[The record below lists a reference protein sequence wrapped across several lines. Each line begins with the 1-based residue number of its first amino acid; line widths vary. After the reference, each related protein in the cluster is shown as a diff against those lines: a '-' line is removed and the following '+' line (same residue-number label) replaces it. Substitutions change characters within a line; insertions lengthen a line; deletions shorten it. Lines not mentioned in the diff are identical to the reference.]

1 MKQKL
6 FKKATEFFLF
16 LVLFFTISSNAQ
28 RVLILKDL
36 TTISS
41 GVQALKDHLVTNGMT
56 VDYSDV
62 IEYSFSGGT
71 FTVNGGTSKTLAD
84 YDVIVHMNGASYT
97 IPMNSSGQTA
107 IMNFV
112 RGGGGYIGGEWLSYE
127 RSNHAIMN
135 DVILLWRE
143 TGVTQNITY
152 NKVLGLSH
160 PITDNLPA
168 TFTTASQY
176 GRSPGSVSG
185 DFSQSVT
192 VLMTSPNGDVSKPSV
207 AVRELERGRVVFY
220 DHTVGNYNYGGIP
233 YINDNNM
240 LELYLSSIRWASG
253 GIDVTGI
260 LCQENNSVNFRV
272 VYNNTQDPIT
282 SYSWSIT
289 DGTTSS
295 SSSILNKVFTVPGDY
310 TVTVNLGLQSGGT
323 KTYSRIFKISATPS
337 TADAGNDISLNSGST
352 TATLTATTP
361 SVGVGNWTRV
371 SGPNSP
377 TISQTNNIANLT
389 GLVNGTYVFR
399 WSVTNGTCNP
409 STDDITLRIGVSAT
423 LPSAPTN
430 LSATAG
436 NGEVEIAF
444 TAGADGGAAITNY
457 EYSIDGGNTWI
468 ALNPVDTTSPITIS
482 GLTNGTQYSIQIR
495 AVNSVGAG
503 AASTAVTS
511 TPVTPSTIN
520 INSTPV
526 TSATVGTL
534 YSSSVTAITT
544 TNNPIT
550 FSVVGNLPSFLT
562 LSSGGSS
569 QGVQIGNSTISQ
581 ASAVASDTNGNYY
594 VVQFGGNS
602 IFKVTSDG
610 TVSPWAT
617 KTQSGVAVYGGAV
630 VVGNYLYV
638 GYRNNSTG
646 QGGIMQYD
654 ITSPNPIGVDVV
666 PLGSNAF
673 FNLTYRNGFIYAGT
687 YNTNKIIKVDLN
699 NNFAVSDVVTNVFY
713 ASGCAFDSAGNMYI
727 TSPDGYKLWK
737 YTTGGQLIDTGLTFT
752 DYAFD
757 VEIDSNDN
765 IYIGM
770 RGTGIRKYTPDL
782 SSFVVINNS
791 VGNYIW
797 GISFGSTG
805 TLSWAITG
813 QNKAYQLQTGS
824 TISGTPAIGDIGT
837 YQITVSATD
846 GTSTTQQN
854 YTLSVYGPATLGA
867 FPDITKTT
875 NDAPFTL
882 TAPTSNSAGA
892 FTYTSSNTSVAT
904 ISGNTVTIVGPGTA
918 TITAT
923 QAANGLY
930 LQTTT
935 TATLT
940 VTAAN
945 LTTSVAS
952 LTAFSTCTGTAS
964 AEQSFT
970 VSGTSLTGNVTV
982 TAPTGY
988 EVSLTSGS
996 GFANSV
1002 TITASGTLS
1011 ATIVYVRL
1019 SSSATG
1025 TPSGN
1030 ITITSQ
1036 GAPTQNVAVSGS
1048 ITTLSATQSQTNV
1061 TCNGGSNGTASVVA
1075 SGGTAPYTYSW
1086 SPSGGTAAT
1095 ATGLT
1100 SNIYT
1105 CTITDANN
1113 CSITRTFTI
1122 TEPLAINIALA
1133 PGANTYSWAP
1143 VPGLTGVTSSETNTD
1158 MYFIDNQTG
1167 WLVGNNFIKKTTD
1180 GGVTWTT
1187 QLTGFSKMLQGV
1199 YFRSATH
1206 GWAVGANN
1214 AFFYTTDGGVNWNSV
1229 TIPGFSASME
1239 SYYDVYFTS
1248 NTVGYM
1254 VGLNFF
1260 YKSTDG
1266 GLTWTKAVNSGAKRR
1281 ITVTPNNTI
1290 FVVGGTSPTV
1300 YKSTNSATSWT
1311 TTSSIGSGFGSMNDV
1326 TFIDDNIGFV
1336 CGAGGTIAKTTD
1348 AGVNWTVLTSGTTQ
1362 NLYAI
1367 HFIDSNIGWATGDQ
1381 NTILK
1386 TTDGGAT
1393 WSLEPQQ
1400 INGVSIRAIVGFSAN
1415 NALAMDYGTIAKYI
1429 STASPGGVVNVSC
1442 NGGSNGQIATL
1453 VTGGTS
1459 PYTYSWSPSGGT
1471 SDTASG
1477 LSAGSYTV
1485 TVTDANNCSS
1495 TANYTV
1501 SEPALLTA
1509 TQTQTNVTCNGLSDG
1524 SATVVVSGGT
1534 APYTYAWNSNGG
1546 NGVTANNLAAG
1557 NYTCTITDANGCIL
1571 IKNFTITQPS
1581 LVPSPTAP
1589 ATQLFCPGATVATLQ
1604 ATPATGE
1611 TIQWFSAPT
1620 GGTALASTTA
1630 LVAGTYYAQAVNN
1643 NGCNSVSTPVVVAT
1657 NNALHFDGVNDR
1669 VNLTSNSLQDGATA
1683 FTIEAW
1689 IKPDNSN
1696 WDGNWHAIFGNQTGT
1711 NVNTRNPSF
1720 YLRDGKLEVDSFEDG
1735 TLTRYYSATDQALVS
1750 QNVWNHIALVKDG
1763 TTYKIYVNG
1772 ALGATTPAPNAVN
1785 ITGPYQLGYI
1795 DNYYAGLLDEV
1806 RFWNVSR
1813 SQSDI
1818 QATMNV
1824 PLSGTESGLVD
1835 YYNFNQ
1841 GIVGGNNTSITTL
1854 LDNTATANN
1863 GTLVGFAL
1871 TGNTSNYMSG
1881 FFPQITGPNFVVAGN
1896 TITLAHP
1903 IAGGTWSSATTAVAT
1918 VNASTGLVTGV
1929 SGGTAVITYTYC
1941 GQSTTY
1947 TVTVNALP
1955 TISSISNQIL
1965 CANGTPAPINFVI
1978 ADLETPVANLVITV
1992 TSSNAALLPVANIS
2006 FAGSTGARTMNYT
2019 TIAGVFGSSTITI
2032 TIDDSNG
2039 GVVTE
2044 TFTVQVDPDKIE
2056 TTSGIVTLE
2065 AGTPIAVDSGLVI
2078 NETNTINGAL
2088 VSITNGFLP
2097 GDILAYTGTL
2107 PSGVTSSYNANAGV
2121 LTFTG
2126 NMTPSEAQAIL
2137 RAVTI
2142 NTTSSVEQDRT
2153 VTFTLGAALPF
2164 VQNNHFY
2171 QFITA
2176 PGISWTNAKAA
2187 AEQLTFFGMQ
2197 GYLTTVTSAAENQFI
2212 LSKIQGQGWMG
2223 ASDEQV
2229 EGVWRWM
2236 TGPEAGQQFWQGAA
2250 GGSVVNGLYNNWA
2263 SGEPNNAGNEDY
2275 AHFLNGGQWN
2285 DYPLS
2290 LGSIQGYVVEFGGLA
2305 NDPCVVLSAS
2315 KVVEVIVNRPPTISS
2330 ITSPGV
2336 VCPNTA
2342 TNAISFTIDDEN
2354 TPLNNLVLTAV
2365 SSNTTVVPTAN
2376 IVFSGTGN
2384 NRTVVVT
2391 PAANQSGT
2399 ATITIT
2405 VRDSYNT
2412 TASSSFTVTFEDT
2425 TLPTVITRNI
2435 TAFLD
2440 ANGQTSITAAQVN
2453 NGSTDN
2459 CGIASVVVSSTNF
2472 NCSNVGP
2479 NTVTLT
2485 VTDVNGNVDTAT
2497 AIVTVAYDFTTTGD
2511 NDLDGLPD
2519 NCDADD
2525 DNDGILDVNDNCP
2538 LVANANQLD
2547 TDGDGIG
2554 NTCDDDDDNDGVLDG
2569 FDNCPLTYNPDQNDR
2584 DNDGLGDVCDL
2595 IEINVAEAITPNG
2608 DGVND
2613 TWVIYNIENHPNHAI
2628 RVFNR
2633 WGDEVFSARNYQNN
2647 WDGHYVNKS
2656 NALPS
2661 GSSYYYQID
2670 LDGDGTVDHDGW
2682 IYITK

>member
-1 MKQKL
+1 MIKTMFMKFNKFL
-6 FKKATEFFLF
+6 SLFLF
-16 LVLFFTISSNAQ
+16 GFVLVQPIFSQTVKTVGTTGADYSNLRTAFNAINSGAITGNIELQIISS
-28 RVLILKDL
+28 
-36 TTISS
+36 
-41 GVQALKDHLVTNGMT
+41 
-56 VDYSDV
+56 
-62 IEYSFSGGT
+62 
-71 FTVNGGTSKTLAD
+71 
-84 YDVIVHMNGASYT
+84 
-97 IPMNSSGQTA
+97 
-107 IMNFV
+107 
-112 RGGGGYIGGEWLSYE
+112 
-127 RSNHAIMN
+127 
-135 DVILLWRE
+135 
-143 TGVTQNITY
+143 
-152 NKVLGLSH
+152 
-160 PITDNLPA
+160 ITDNNTAKLYGSGQVGEV
-168 TFTTASQY
+168 TT
-176 GRSPGSVSG
+176 V
-185 DFSQSVT
+185 
-192 VLMTSPNGDVSKPSV
+192 
-207 AVRELERGRVVFY
+207 
-220 DHTVGNYNYGGIP
+220 
-233 YINDNNM
+233 
-240 LELYLSSIRWASG
+240 
-253 GIDVTGI
+253 IDVTSGSGYALGDIVTFSPPQTAGGVTATGRVSRLYGGSPAGRI
-260 LCQENNSVNFRV
+260 LEIEITNPGSGYTSAPTVSITSATGTGANPTVLIGGNYTAVSIYPTVTGAVLQSSLQAPIIDLIGADNVTIDGRVNRAGVIANLQIQNTNSLLNSFTYRAFNEANFNTIKFCKLNNSRSERV
-272 VYNNTQDPIT
+272 
-282 SYSWSIT
+282 
-289 DGTTSS
+289 
-295 SSSILNKVFTVPGDY
+295 L
-310 TVTVNLGLQSGGT
+310 
-323 KTYSRIFKISATPS
+323 
-337 TADAGNDISLNSGST
+337 
-352 TATLTATTP
+352 LTATTNG
-361 SVGVGNWTRV
+361 VGVADF
-371 SGPNSP
+371 
-377 TISQTNNIANLT
+377 TIENCII
-389 GLVNGTYVFR
+389 
-399 WSVTNGTCNP
+399 SVTSG
-409 STDDITLRIGVSAT
+409 
-423 LPSAPTN
+423 APT
-430 LSATAG
+430 
-436 NGEVEIAF
+436 
-444 TAGADGGAAITNY
+444 D
-457 EYSIDGGNTWI
+457 
-468 ALNPVDTTSPITIS
+468 
-482 GLTNGTQYSIQIR
+482 
-495 AVNSVGAG
+495 
-503 AASTAVTS
+503 
-511 TPVTPSTIN
+511 
-520 INSTPV
+520 
-526 TSATVGTL
+526 
-534 YSSSVTAITT
+534 
-544 TNNPIT
+544 
-550 FSVVGNLPSFLT
+550 
-562 LSSGGSS
+562 
-569 QGVQIGNSTISQ
+569 
-581 ASAVASDTNGNYY
+581 
-594 VVQFGGNS
+594 
-602 IFKVTSDG
+602 
-610 TVSPWAT
+610 
-617 KTQSGVAVYGGAV
+617 
-630 VVGNYLYV
+630 
-638 GYRNNSTG
+638 YRS
-646 QGGIMQYD
+646 
-654 ITSPNPIGVDVV
+654 
-666 PLGSNAF
+666 
-673 FNLTYRNGFIYAGT
+673 
-687 YNTNKIIKVDLN
+687 
-699 NNFAVSDVVTNVFY
+699 
-713 ASGCAFDSAGNMYI
+713 
-727 TSPDGYKLWK
+727 
-737 YTTGGQLIDTGLTFT
+737 
-752 DYAFD
+752 
-757 VEIDSNDN
+757 
-765 IYIGM
+765 
-770 RGTGIRKYTPDL
+770 
-782 SSFVVINNS
+782 
-791 VGNYIW
+791 
-797 GISFGSTG
+797 GIS
-805 TLSWAITG
+805 
-813 QNKAYQLQTGS
+813 
-824 TISGTPAIGDIGT
+824 
-837 YQITVSATD
+837 
-846 GTSTTQQN
+846 
-854 YTLSVYGPATLGA
+854 
-867 FPDITKTT
+867 
-875 NDAPFTL
+875 
-882 TAPTSNSAGA
+882 
-892 FTYTSSNTSVAT
+892 
-904 ISGNTVTIVGPGTA
+904 ISGNTSNQRILIKDNEFVNLLSSAMSSISLWNSPNLITIEGNHFYQTESPTLGANPKIMIRSSGTNILIKGNYMGGSARSTGGSPWSYTDTGMNSLWGIVLDSGSNIIIEDNIIGNFNLSMGGSLFGIQTSNSNSNVTIRNNTFGSLASVNPSIVCTNCTIQGMSLSSSTTNVENNTIGGWEAAKYLYVIGRFSGSGNITGNTIGNLKLKSNATTSDLFTAIESRITSTTISNNYIYGMVNEHTFTTTAINVYGGTVFNNIINLDASSTGNTRGISKTNNGTLDLYHNTVIIGGSVSTGDKNSFALFDNRSDSRNYRNNIFVNNATNTGTA
-918 TITAT
+918 TGKHYAIALTSSPSTIDYNNYYASG
-923 QAANGLY
+923 ASGVLGLFNNVDK
-930 LQTTT
+930 
-935 TATLT
+935 ATLT
-940 VTAAN
+940 DWKASTTRDCFSTSLSPGFPTPSGVLISNFLPTQSALVAQPIGTLTTDYLNTTRSLSAPAMGALEYTVTPSNDVFSITSFTPSSGGAGTVVTITGVAFTGVTSVRFNGVNASSFTVVNSTTITAVAPSNVSTGKISLVSACGTVLSANDFILQLSN
-945 LTTSVAS
+945 LTTTSS
-952 LTAFSTCTGTAS
+952 LTAFSTCTGSAS
-964 AEQSFT
+964 TEQSFT
-970 VSGTSLTGNVTV
+970 VSGTDLAGDVTV

-1180 GGVTWTT
+1180 GGVTWST

-1290 FVVGGTSPTV
+1290 FVVGGTLPTV

-1429 STASPGGVVNVSC
+1429 STASPGRVVNVSC

-1471 SDTASG
+1471 SDNASG

-1643 NGCNSVSTPVVVAT
+1643 NGCNSVRTPVVVAT
-1657 NNALHFDGVNDR
+1657 NNALQFDGVNDR

-1696 WDGNWHAIFGNQTGT
+1696 WDGNWHAIFGNQTGA

-1720 YLRDGKLEVDSFEDG
+1720 YLRNGKLEVDSFEDG

-1795 DNYYAGLLDEV
+1795 DNYFAGLLDEV

-2006 FAGSTGARTMNYT
+2006 FAGSTGSRTMNYT
-2019 TIAGVFGSSTITI
+2019 TIAGVFGSSTVTI

-2056 TTSGIVTLE
+2056 TTSGIVTLQ

-2078 NETNTINGAL
+2078 NETGTINGAL
-2088 VSITNGFLP
+2088 VSITGGFVS

-2107 PSGVTSSYNANAGV
+2107 PSGVTSSYNATAGV

-2250 GGSVVNGLYNNWA
+2250 GGSVVNGMYNNWYP
-2263 SGEPNNAGNEDY
+2263 GEPNNVGNEDY
-2275 AHFLNGGQWN
+2275 AHFLVDGTWN

-2290 LGSIQGYVVEFGGLA
+2290 LGDIQGYVVEFGGLA

-2459 CGIASVVVSSTNF
+2459 CGIASVVVSRTNF

-2485 VTDVNGNVDTAT
+2485 VTDVNGNVATAT